1 MYSPEGQ
8 NKTIPLF
15 FTGKQ
20 RGSCLFF
27 NFIFQ
32 FFRSFCQNQDFLYPS
47 IHVRH
52 AKLVDFLHLYLDMYN
67 LVLYM
72 QR

>member
-1 MYSPEGQ
+1 M
-8 NKTIPLF
+8 
-15 FTGKQ
+15 KQ
-20 RGSCLFF
+20 KRPSQLYFETASLLFF
-27 NFIFQ
+27 NFIFN
-32 FFRSFCQNQDFLYPS
+32 SSVLCQNQDFLYPS

>member
-1 MYSPEGQ
+1 MYSPEVQ
-8 NKTIPLF
+8 HNTISLF
-15 FTGKQ
+15 LPEKQ
-20 RGSCLFF
+20 GELLFF
-27 NFIFQ
+27 NFIF
-32 FFRSFCQNQDFLYPS
+32 SSSVLCQNQDFLYPS

-52 AKLVDFLHLYLDMYN
+52 AKLADFLHLYLDMFN